1 MKGWKKKK
9 LGNDR
14 KVRKTAERSNVSRQS
29 VRAGTRN
36 NSIAIPF
43 IYAVGIAVTV
53 AIFHRASHAALKPRW
68 NREERKNGSVGERG
82 GMDRSVSGWRA
93 TSRHRERAKRCVLVN
108 WFLLEGAGGSRKK
121 RRGKRERRAEF
132 AFFRLLS
139 SRELLKRRMEGV
151 GSSHREIKIR
161 TLCPFLASP
170 RPSPPRTGAVA
181 RCPSTRLKTI
191 PARCNSIW

>member
-1 MKGWKKKK
+1 MKGWKKKNWETIGK
-9 LGNDR
+9 FGRRRNDR
-14 KVRKTAERSNVSRQS
+14 TSPGSLFAPARS
-29 VRAGTRN
+29 N

>member
-29 VRAGTRN
+29 VRAGTLEQLDRHPVYLRRRN
-36 NSIAIPF
+36 CGNRGDFSPCVPRGVEA
-43 IYAVGIAVTV
+43 AVKQRG
-53 AIFHRASHAALKPRW
+53 KK
-68 NREERKNGSVGERG
+68 ERSVGERG
-82 GMDRSVSGWRA
+82 GLDRSVSGWRA

>member
-53 AIFHRASHAALKPRW
+53 AIFHRRPTRRW
-68 NREERKNGSVGERG
+68 SRGETERKERTVGRRTGGIGSISFWLTRDVETPRACKTLCSSKLVSPRG
-82 GMDRSVSGWRA
+82 GRWIAEEEAREKREKSGIRVFSSSFVSGTIEA
-93 TSRHRERAKRCVLVN
+93 AD
-108 WFLLEGAGGSRKK
+108 GGSWKQ
-121 RRGKRERRAEF
+121 
-132 AFFRLLS
+132 
-139 SRELLKRRMEGV
+139 
-151 GSSHREIKIR
+151 
-161 TLCPFLASP
+161 
-170 RPSPPRTGAVA
+170 PPR
-181 RCPSTRLKTI
+181 
-191 PARCNSIW
+191 N